1 MELAKERYKTNMK
14 ESDKGKT
21 QYVRASVGMSGLG
34 KLLMVN
40 RLARGLL
47 PQGVRSGAVAS
58 GVA

>member
-1 MELAKERYKTNMK
+1 MRVI
-14 ESDKGKT
+14 KGKT
-21 QYVRASVGMSGLG
+21 QYVRASIGVGGLG

-47 PQGVRSGAVAS
+47 SQGVGSGSVAS